1 MNDPIVDGELFAAIG
16 GSEAIAVVVDKLYER
31 LVTDPAVLHYFEPDR
46 LDALKAGQR
55 AWFGAVLL
63 GQVPTVDLAT
73 AHAELEITDAQVDV
87 VIGHLASVLDE
98 VDVAPRHAAAII
110 GMVGRMWHARNF

>member
-1 MNDPIVDGELFAAIG
+1 MSDPIVDGELFTAVG
-16 GSEAIAVVVDKLYER
+16 GADAVGVVVDKLYER

-73 AHAELEITDAQVDV
+73 AHAELEITDAQIDA
-87 VIGHLASVLDE
+87 VIGHLAAVLAE
-98 VDVAPRHAAAII
+98 VGAPTRVATAIVGI
-110 GMVGRMWHARNF
+110 VGRLWHARNF